1 LLDTRETALPAKDRT
16 LKEYK
21 NPVASLKTS
30 VTNMEESNIPR
41 KKASIQPP
49 NASPAQSNWQ
59 KYKHYDVAVDR
70 SQNDKSKEIK
80 LCSMARPHMRAFHLS
95 WWSFFIAF
103 FVWFA
108 IVPLLADIQADLQ
121 LTKNDIWLSS
131 IAGIGGTILVRF
143 LLGPLCDVYGP
154 RKLYAMILCIASIT
168 TACLGFVNSATG
180 LITLRLFIGI
190 AGGKMP

>member
-1 LLDTRETALPAKDRT
+1 
-16 LKEYK
+16 
-21 NPVASLKTS
+21 
-30 VTNMEESNIPR
+30 
-41 KKASIQPP
+41 
-49 NASPAQSNWQ
+49 
-59 KYKHYDVAVDR
+59 
-70 SQNDKSKEIK
+70 
-80 LCSMARPHMRAFHLS
+80 MRAFHLS

-108 IVPLLADIQADLQ
+108 IVPLLPDIQADLQ

-131 IAGIGGTILVRF
+131 IAGIGGTIVVRF

-154 RKLYAMILCIASIT
+154 RKLYAMILCIASIP